1 MKQKL
6 NYSVI
11 DKPVFLGGAFVCLLF
26 IAWTVIAPRTVESV
40 FASILSTF
48 TSDFGWLYL
57 VVVSFFIV
65 FLLYLALSRYGKIR
79 LGEDNEKPE
88 YSTFSWFFM
97 LFAAGMGIGLV
108 FWGAA
113 EPLSH
118 YLNPALAEGGTTEA
132 ATAAMKAAFTHW
144 GIHPWAI
151 YGIFG
156 LPMAYYG
163 FRKGKPALLSTCIE
177 PIVGEKNAKGILG
190 KVVDILAVI
199 ATVFGVA
206 TSLGLG
212 AMQVNSGLHYI
223 FGIPYNNA
231 VMFGIIAVTTVL
243 FISSAVSGIDKGI
256 KALSDFNMFLMAI
269 LILFVLFAGS
279 TLFVADFFVDSFGQ
293 YVSSLIST
301 SFWTDPFRESNGWLH
316 AWTVFYW
323 AWWLSWG
330 PFVGGF
336 IARISRGRTIREFVI
351 GTMLFP
357 MLLCFVFMTVM
368 GGNAIHMD
376 MQGIT
381 DIAAA
386 LNENVSYALFAM
398 LDHLPLSMVTSV
410 LAMFLVMV
418 FFITSA
424 DSSTFVCASMTTH
437 GVQNPPGSIKI
448 LWGICEGV
456 IAAILLYVGGLS
468 AVQSVSIAI
477 GFPLLFVCLL
487 IAAALLKSIRSEFP
501 NP

>member
-11 DKPVFLGGAFVCLLF
+11 DKPVFFGGAFVCLLF

-177 PIVGEKNAKGILG
+177 PIVGEKNARGILG

-212 AMQVNSGLHYI
+212 AMQVISGL
-223 FGIPYNNA
+223 
-231 VMFGIIAVTTVL
+231 L
-243 FISSAVSGIDKGI
+243 
-256 KALSDFNMFLMAI
+256 
-269 LILFVLFAGS
+269 
-279 TLFVADFFVDSFGQ
+279 
-293 YVSSLIST
+293 
-301 SFWTDPFRESNGWLH
+301 
-316 AWTVFYW
+316 
-323 AWWLSWG
+323 
-330 PFVGGF
+330 
-336 IARISRGRTIREFVI
+336 
-351 GTMLFP
+351 
-357 MLLCFVFMTVM
+357 
-368 GGNAIHMD
+368 
-376 MQGIT
+376 
-381 DIAAA
+381 
-386 LNENVSYALFAM
+386 
-398 LDHLPLSMVTSV
+398 
-410 LAMFLVMV
+410 
-418 FFITSA
+418 
-424 DSSTFVCASMTTH
+424 
-437 GVQNPPGSIKI
+437 
-448 LWGICEGV
+448 
-456 IAAILLYVGGLS
+456 
-468 AVQSVSIAI
+468 
-477 GFPLLFVCLL
+477 
-487 IAAALLKSIRSEFP
+487 
-501 NP
+501 

>member
-1 MKQKL
+1 MKDILKT
-6 NYSVI
+6 I
-11 DKPVFLGGAFVCLLF
+11 DRPVFFGGAAVCLLF
-26 IAWTVIAPRTVESV
+26 IVLTVLSPTTIESV
-40 FASILSTF
+40 FAAVLSTF
-48 TSDFGWLYL
+48 TNDFGWLYL
-57 VVVSFFIV
+57 LVVSFFIV
-65 FLLYLALSRYGKIR
+65 FLLYLALSRYGNIR
-79 LGEDNEKPE
+79 LGKDNEKPE

-113 EPLSH
+113 EPMSH
-118 YLNPALAEGGTTEA
+118 YLTPALCEPRTSEA
-132 ATAAMKAAFTHW
+132 ATEAMKASFTHW

-163 FRKGKPALLSTCIE
+163 FRKGKPALISSCLE
-177 PIVGEKNAKGILG
+177 PLIGEKNARGFIG
-190 KVVDILAVI
+190 KIVDILAVI

-231 VMFGIIAVTTVL
+231 IMFGIIAITTVL

-256 KALSDFNMFLMAI
+256 KALSDFNMFLMAV
-269 LILFVLFAGS
+269 LILFVLFSGA
-279 TLFVADFFVDSFGQ
+279 TLFVTDFFVDSVGK
-293 YVSSLIST
+293 YVSSLVST
-301 SFWTDPFRESNGWLH
+301 SFWTDPFRESDGWIH
-316 AWTVFYW
+316 SWTVFYW

-336 IARISRGRTIREFVI
+336 IARISKGRTIREFVI

-357 MLLCFVFMTVM
+357 MMLCCLFMTVM
-368 GGNAIHMD
+368 GGNAIYMD

-381 DIAAA
+381 DIASA
-386 LNENVSYALFAM
+386 LQDNVSYVLFAM
-398 LDHLPLSMVTSV
+398 LKHLPLPMFTSIV
-410 LAMFLVMV
+410 AMFLVMV

-424 DSSTFVCASMTTH
+424 DSSTFVCASMTTR
-437 GVQNPPGSIKI
+437 GIQNPPGPVKI
-448 LWGICEGV
+448 LWGVFEGI
-456 IAAILLYVGGLS
+456 IAAILLYVGGLT
-468 AVQSVSIAI
+468 AVQSVSIVI

-487 IAAALLKSIRSEFP
+487 IAAALMRALKKEQTIK
-501 NP
+501 